1 MGISFA
7 ITAYNEHE
15 ELTRLLEQLQQIVK
29 PDDEIVLQLDSKA
42 TPEVLSIADQ
52 MVTNKEKWGCT
63 VKKCVFDLN
72 NHFADFK
79 NNLKSYCTKDWVFQI
94 DADETLSETF
104 SRVIHEVL
112 ESNDGIDLIAVP
124 RVNIVKGLEQN
135 DIIQWHWQVNSQ
147 GWVNWP
153 DAQHRIFRNN
163 EEIKWVN
170 KVHEKIVGWKTYAE
184 LPSEDDSYALYHIK
198 DIDRQRQQNEFY
210 STI

>member
-1 MGISFA
+1 MSISFA

-15 ELTRLLEQLQQIVK
+15 ELQVLLNQLEQIAK
-29 PDDEIVLQLDSKA
+29 PDDEIVIQLDSKA
-42 TPEVLSIADQ
+42 TPEVLSLVDQ
-52 MVTNKEKWGCT
+52 FINKDFVFT

-112 ESNDGIDLIAVP
+112 DANDGIDLIAVP

-153 DAQHRIFRNN
+153 DPQHRIFRNKP
-163 EEIKWVN
+163 EVKWVN

-198 DIDRQRQQNEFY
+198 DIDRQRKQNEFY
-210 STI
+210 SQI

>member
-1 MGISFA
+1 MSISFA

-15 ELTRLLEQLQQIVK
+15 ELQVLLSQLEQIAK
-29 PDDEIVLQLDSKA
+29 SDDEIVIQLDSKA
-42 TPEVLSIADQ
+42 TPEVLSLVDQ
-52 MVTNKEKWGCT
+52 FINRDFTFT

-112 ESNDGIDLIAVP
+112 DANDGIDLIAVP

-135 DIIQWHWQVNSQ
+135 DITQWHWQVNSQ

-153 DAQHRIFRNN
+153 DPQHRIFRNKP
-163 EEIKWVN
+163 EVKWVN
-170 KVHEKIVGWKTYAE
+170 KVHEVIVGWKTYSE

-198 DIDRQRQQNEFY
+198 DIDRQRKQNEFY
-210 STI
+210 SKI

>member
-1 MGISFA
+1 MSISFA

-15 ELTRLLEQLQQIVK
+15 ELQVLLNQLEQIAK
-29 PDDEIVLQLDSKA
+29 PDDEIVIQLDSKA
-42 TPEVLSIADQ
+42 TPEVLSLVDQ
-52 MVTNKEKWGCT
+52 FINKDFTFT

-112 ESNDGIDLIAVP
+112 GANDGIDLIAVP

-153 DAQHRIFRNN
+153 DPQHRIFRNKP
-163 EEIKWVN
+163 EVKWVN

-198 DIDRQRQQNEFY
+198 DIDRQRKQNEFY
-210 STI
+210 SQI

>member
-1 MGISFA
+1 MSISFA

-15 ELTRLLEQLQQIVK
+15 ELQVLLSQLEQIAK
-29 PDDEIVLQLDSKA
+29 SDDEIVIQLDSKA
-42 TPEVLSIADQ
+42 TPEVLSLVDQ
-52 MVTNKEKWGCT
+52 FINRDFTFT

-112 ESNDGIDLIAVP
+112 DANDGIDLIAVP

-135 DIIQWHWQVNSQ
+135 DITQWHWQVNSQ

-153 DAQHRIFRNN
+153 DPQHRIFRNKP
-163 EEIKWVN
+163 EVKWVN
-170 KVHEKIVGWKTYAE
+170 KVHEVIVGWKTYAE

-198 DIDRQRQQNEFY
+198 DIDRQRKQNEFY
-210 STI
+210 SKI

>member
-1 MGISFA
+1 MSISFA

-15 ELTRLLEQLQQIVK
+15 ELQVLLNQLEQIAK
-29 PDDEIVLQLDSKA
+29 PDDEIVIQLDSKA
-42 TPEVLSIADQ
+42 TPEVLSLVDQ
-52 MVTNKEKWGCT
+52 FISKDFTFT

-112 ESNDGIDLIAVP
+112 DANDGIDLIAVP

-153 DAQHRIFRNN
+153 DPQHRIFRNKP
-163 EEIKWVN
+163 EVKWVN
-170 KVHEKIVGWKTYAE
+170 KVHEKIMGWKTYAE

-198 DIDRQRQQNEFY
+198 DIDRQRKQNEFY
-210 STI
+210 SKI

>member
-15 ELTRLLEQLQQIVK
+15 ELKKLLEQLIQVVR
-29 PDDEIVLQLDSKA
+29 DSDEIVIQLDTKA
-42 TPEVLSIADQ
+42 TQEVIELVDEFLQKNSDKTTI
-52 MVTNKEKWGCT
+52 
-63 VKKCVFDLN
+63 KKTFCDLN
-72 NHFADFK
+72 KDFASFK
-79 NNLKSYCTKDWVFQI
+79 NNLKQHCAKDWVFQI

-104 SRVIHEVL
+104 SRVIHQVL
-112 ESNDGIDLIAVP
+112 EANEEIDLIAVP
-124 RVNIVKGLEQN
+124 RVNIVNGLTQN
-135 DIIQWHWQVNSQ
+135 DVIQWHWRLNEQ

-153 DAQHRIFRNN
+153 DAQHRIFRNKS
-163 EEIKWVN
+163 EIGWVN

-198 DIDRQRQQNEFY
+198 DIDRQRKQNEFY

>member
-15 ELTRLLEQLQQIVK
+15 ELKKLLEQLIQVVK
-29 PDDEIVLQLDSKA
+29 SSDEIVIQLDTKA
-42 TPEVLSIADQ
+42 TQEVIELVDEFLQKNS
-52 MVTNKEKWGCT
+52 NKT
-63 VKKCVFDLN
+63 TIKKTFCDLN
-72 NHFADFK
+72 KDFASFK
-79 NNLKSYCTKDWVFQI
+79 NNLKQHCAKDWVFQI

-104 SRVIHEVL
+104 SRIIHQVL
-112 ESNDGIDLIAVP
+112 EANEEIDLIAVP
-124 RVNIVKGLEQN
+124 RVNIVNGLTQN
-135 DIIQWHWQVNSQ
+135 DVIQWQWRLNEE

-153 DAQHRIFRNN
+153 DAQHRIFRNKP
-163 EEIKWVN
+163 EIGWVN

-198 DIDRQRQQNEFY
+198 DIDRQRTQNEFY

>member
-1 MGISFA
+1 MSISFA

-15 ELTRLLEQLQQIVK
+15 ELQVLLNQLEQIAK
-29 PDDEIVLQLDSKA
+29 SDDEIVIQLDSKA
-42 TPEVLSIADQ
+42 TPEVLSLVDQ
-52 MVTNKEKWGCT
+52 FINRDFTFT

-79 NNLKSYCTKDWVFQI
+79 NNLKSYCTKDWIFQI

-112 ESNDGIDLIAVP
+112 DANDGIDLIAVP

-135 DIIQWHWQVNSQ
+135 DITQWHWQVNSQ

-153 DAQHRIFRNN
+153 DPQHRIFRNKP
-163 EEIKWVN
+163 EVKWVN
-170 KVHEKIVGWKTYAE
+170 KVHEVIVGWKTYAE

-198 DIDRQRQQNEFY
+198 DIDRQRKQNEFY
-210 STI
+210 SKI

>member
-1 MGISFA
+1 MSISFA

-15 ELTRLLEQLQQIVK
+15 ELQVLLNQLEQIAK
-29 PDDEIVLQLDSKA
+29 PDDEIVIQLDSKA
-42 TPEVLSIADQ
+42 TPEVLSLVDQ
-52 MVTNKEKWGCT
+52 FISKDFTFT

-112 ESNDGIDLIAVP
+112 GANDGIDLIAVP

-153 DAQHRIFRNN
+153 DPQHRIFRNKP
-163 EEIKWVN
+163 EVKWVN

-198 DIDRQRQQNEFY
+198 DIDRQRKQNEFY
-210 STI
+210 SQI

>member
-15 ELTRLLEQLQQIVK
+15 ELKVLLNQLEQIAK
-29 PDDEIVLQLDSKA
+29 SDDEIVIQLDSKA
-42 TPEVLSIADQ
+42 TPEVLSLVDQ
-52 MVTNKEKWGCT
+52 FIDKNFNFT
-63 VKKCVFDLN
+63 VKKCIFDLN

-112 ESNDGIDLIAVP
+112 DANDGIDLIAVP

-153 DAQHRIFRNN
+153 DSQHRIFRNKP
-163 EEIKWVN
+163 EVKWVN
-170 KVHEKIVGWKTYAE
+170 KVHEKIIGWKTYAE

-198 DIDRQRQQNEFY
+198 DIDRQRKQNEFY
-210 STI
+210 SKI

>member
-1 MGISFA
+1 MSISFA

-15 ELTRLLEQLQQIVK
+15 ELQVLLNQLEQIAK
-29 PDDEIVLQLDSKA
+29 SDDEIVIQLDSKA
-42 TPEVLSIADQ
+42 TPEVLSLVDQ
-52 MVTNKEKWGCT
+52 FINKDFTFT

-112 ESNDGIDLIAVP
+112 DANDGIDLIAVP

-153 DAQHRIFRNN
+153 DPQHRIFRNKP
-163 EEIKWVN
+163 EVKWVN
-170 KVHEKIVGWKTYAE
+170 KVHEVIVGWKTYAE

-198 DIDRQRQQNEFY
+198 DIDRQRKQNEFY
-210 STI
+210 SKI

>member
-1 MGISFA
+1 MSISFA

-15 ELTRLLEQLQQIVK
+15 ELQVLLSQLEQIAK
-29 PDDEIVLQLDSKA
+29 SDDEIVIQLDSKA
-42 TPEVLSIADQ
+42 TPEVLSLVDQ
-52 MVTNKEKWGCT
+52 FINRDFTFT

-112 ESNDGIDLIAVP
+112 DANDGIDLIAVP

-153 DAQHRIFRNN
+153 DPQHRIFRNKP
-163 EEIKWVN
+163 EVKWVN
-170 KVHEKIVGWKTYAE
+170 KVHEQIVGWKTYAE

-198 DIDRQRQQNEFY
+198 DIDRQRKQNEFY
-210 STI
+210 SKI

>member
-15 ELTRLLEQLQQIVK
+15 ELQVLLSQLEQIAK
-29 PDDEIVLQLDSKA
+29 SDDEIVIQLDSKA
-42 TPEVLSIADQ
+42 TPEVLSLVDQ
-52 MVTNKEKWGCT
+52 FATKSFDFT

-112 ESNDGIDLIAVP
+112 EANDGIDLIAVP

-153 DAQHRIFRNN
+153 DPQHRIFRNKP
-163 EEIKWVN
+163 EVKWVN

-198 DIDRQRQQNEFY
+198 DIDRQRAQNAFY

>member
-1 MGISFA
+1 MSISFA

-15 ELTRLLEQLQQIVK
+15 ELQVLLNQLEQITK
-29 PDDEIVLQLDSKA
+29 SDDEIVIQLDSKA
-42 TPEVLSIADQ
+42 TPEVLSLVDQ
-52 MVTNKEKWGCT
+52 FINKDFTFT

-79 NNLKSYCTKDWVFQI
+79 NNLKSYCTKDWIFQI

-112 ESNDGIDLIAVP
+112 DANDGIDLIAVP

-135 DIIQWHWQVNSQ
+135 DITQWHWQVNSQ

-153 DAQHRIFRNN
+153 DPQHRIFRNKP
-163 EEIKWVN
+163 EVKWVN
-170 KVHEKIVGWKTYAE
+170 KVHEQIVGWKTYAE

-198 DIDRQRQQNEFY
+198 DIDRQRKQNEFY
-210 STI
+210 SKI

>member
-1 MGISFA
+1 MSISFA

-15 ELTRLLEQLQQIVK
+15 ELQVLLNQLEQIAK
-29 PDDEIVLQLDSKA
+29 PDDEIVIQLDSKA
-42 TPEVLSIADQ
+42 TPEVLSLVDQ
-52 MVTNKEKWGCT
+52 FISKDFTFT

-112 ESNDGIDLIAVP
+112 DANDGIDLIAVP

-153 DAQHRIFRNN
+153 DPQHRIFRNKP
-163 EEIKWVN
+163 EVKWVN

-198 DIDRQRQQNEFY
+198 DIDRQRAQNEFY

>member
-1 MGISFA
+1 MSISFA

-15 ELTRLLEQLQQIVK
+15 ELQILLNQIEQIAK
-29 PDDEIVLQLDSKA
+29 PDDEIVIQLDSKS
-42 TPEVLSIADQ
+42 TPEVLSLVDQ
-52 MVTNKEKWGCT
+52 FISKDFTFI

-79 NNLKSYCTKDWVFQI
+79 NNLKSYCTKDWIFQI

-112 ESNDGIDLIAVP
+112 DANDGIDLIAVP

-153 DAQHRIFRNN
+153 DPQHRIFRNKP
-163 EEIKWVN
+163 EIKWTN
-170 KVHEKIVGWKTYAE
+170 KVHEVIVGWKTYAE

-198 DIDRQRQQNEFY
+198 NIDRQRKQNEFY
-210 STI
+210 SKI

>member
-1 MGISFA
+1 MSISFA

-15 ELTRLLEQLQQIVK
+15 ELQVLLNQLEQIAK
-29 PDDEIVLQLDSKA
+29 PNDEIVIQLDSKA
-42 TPEVLSIADQ
+42 TPEVLSLVDQ
-52 MVTNKEKWGCT
+52 FINKDFTFT

-112 ESNDGIDLIAVP
+112 DANDGIDLIAVP

-153 DAQHRIFRNN
+153 DPQHRIFRNKP
-163 EEIKWVN
+163 EVKWVN
-170 KVHEKIVGWKTYAE
+170 KVHEVIVGWKTYAE

-198 DIDRQRQQNEFY
+198 DIDRQRKQNEFY
-210 STI
+210 SQI

>member
-52 MVTNKEKWGCT
+52 MVSNRSKWNCG
-63 VKKCVFDLN
+63 VKKCVFNLD
-72 NHFADFK
+72 NHFANFK
-79 NNLKSYCTKDWVFQI
+79 NNLKSYCTKDWIFQI

-112 ESNDGIDLIAVP
+112 EANEEIDLVAVP

-135 DIIQWHWQVNSQ
+135 DVIQWGWQINQ
-147 GWVNWP
+147 YGWVNWP
-153 DAQHRIFRNN
+153 DAQHRIFRNKP
-163 EEIKWVN
+163 EIGWVN

-198 DIDRQRQQNEFY
+198 DIDRQRAQNEFY

>member
-1 MGISFA
+1 MSISFA

-15 ELTRLLEQLQQIVK
+15 ELQILLNQLEQIAK
-29 PDDEIVLQLDSKA
+29 PDDEIVIQLDSKA
-42 TPEVLSIADQ
+42 TPEVLSLVDQ
-52 MVTNKEKWGCT
+52 FINKDFTFT

-112 ESNDGIDLIAVP
+112 DANDGINLIAVP

-153 DAQHRIFRNN
+153 DPQHRIFRNKP
-163 EEIKWVN
+163 EVKWVN
-170 KVHEKIVGWKTYAE
+170 KVHEVIVGWKTYAE

-198 DIDRQRQQNEFY
+198 DIDRQRKQNEFY
-210 STI
+210 SKI

>member
-1 MGISFA
+1 MSISFA

-15 ELTRLLEQLQQIVK
+15 ELQVLLNQLEQIAK
-29 PDDEIVLQLDSKA
+29 SDDEIVIQLDSKA
-42 TPEVLSIADQ
+42 TPEVLSLVDQ
-52 MVTNKEKWGCT
+52 FINKDFTFT

-79 NNLKSYCTKDWVFQI
+79 NNLKSYCTKDWIFQI

-112 ESNDGIDLIAVP
+112 DANDGIDLIAVP

-135 DIIQWHWQVNSQ
+135 DITQWHWQVNSQ

-153 DAQHRIFRNN
+153 DPQHRIFRNKP
-163 EEIKWVN
+163 EVKWVN
-170 KVHEKIVGWKTYAE
+170 KVHEVIVGWKTYAE

-198 DIDRQRQQNEFY
+198 DIDRQRKQNEFY
-210 STI
+210 SKI

>member
-1 MGISFA
+1 MSISFA

-15 ELTRLLEQLQQIVK
+15 ELQVLLNQLEQIAK
-29 PDDEIVLQLDSKA
+29 SDDEIVIQLDSKA
-42 TPEVLSIADQ
+42 TPEVLSLVDQ
-52 MVTNKEKWGCT
+52 FINKDFAFT
-63 VKKCVFDLN
+63 VKICVFDLN

-112 ESNDGIDLIAVP
+112 DANDGIDLIAVP

-153 DAQHRIFRNN
+153 DPQHRIFRNKP
-163 EEIKWVN
+163 EVKWVN
-170 KVHEKIVGWKTYAE
+170 KVHEVIVGWKTYAE

-198 DIDRQRQQNEFY
+198 DIDRQRKQNEFY
-210 STI
+210 SKI

>member
-1 MGISFA
+1 MSISFA

-15 ELTRLLEQLQQIVK
+15 ELQVLLSQLEQIAK
-29 PDDEIVLQLDSKA
+29 SDDEIVIQLDSKA
-42 TPEVLSIADQ
+42 TPEVLSLVDQ
-52 MVTNKEKWGCT
+52 FINKDFVFT

-112 ESNDGIDLIAVP
+112 DANDGIDLIAVP

-153 DAQHRIFRNN
+153 DPQHRIFRNKP
-163 EEIKWVN
+163 EVKWVN
-170 KVHEKIVGWKTYAE
+170 KVHEVIVGWKTYAE

-198 DIDRQRQQNEFY
+198 DIDRQRKQNEFY
-210 STI
+210 SKI

>member
-1 MGISFA
+1 MSISFA

-15 ELTRLLEQLQQIVK
+15 ELQVLLNQLEQIAK
-29 PDDEIVLQLDSKA
+29 PDDEIVIQLDSKA
-42 TPEVLSIADQ
+42 TPEVLSLVDQ
-52 MVTNKEKWGCT
+52 FINKDFKFT

-112 ESNDGIDLIAVP
+112 DANDGIDLIAVP

-153 DAQHRIFRNN
+153 DPQHRIFRNKP
-163 EEIKWVN
+163 EVKWVN
-170 KVHEKIVGWKTYAE
+170 KVHEVIVGWKTYAE

-198 DIDRQRQQNEFY
+198 DIDRQRKQNEFY
-210 STI
+210 SKI

>member
-1 MGISFA
+1 MSISFA

-15 ELTRLLEQLQQIVK
+15 ELQVLLSQLEQIAK
-29 PDDEIVLQLDSKA
+29 SDDEIVIQLDSKA
-42 TPEVLSIADQ
+42 TPEVLSLVDQ
-52 MVTNKEKWGCT
+52 FINRDFTFT

-112 ESNDGIDLIAVP
+112 DANDGIDLIAVP

-153 DAQHRIFRNN
+153 DPQHRIFRNKP
-163 EEIKWVN
+163 EVKWVN
-170 KVHEKIVGWKTYAE
+170 KVHEVIVGWKTYAE

-198 DIDRQRQQNEFY
+198 DIDRQRKQNEFY
-210 STI
+210 SKI

>member
-1 MGISFA
+1 MSISFA

-15 ELTRLLEQLQQIVK
+15 ELQILLNQIEQIAK
-29 PDDEIVLQLDSKA
+29 PDDEIVIQLDSKS
-42 TPEVLSIADQ
+42 TPEVLSLVDQ
-52 MVTNKEKWGCT
+52 FISKDFTFI

-79 NNLKSYCTKDWVFQI
+79 NNLKSYCTKDWIFQI

-112 ESNDGIDLIAVP
+112 DANDGIDLIAVP

-153 DAQHRIFRNN
+153 DPQHRIFRNKP
-163 EEIKWVN
+163 EIKWIN
-170 KVHEKIVGWKTYAE
+170 KVHEVIVGWKTYAE

-198 DIDRQRQQNEFY
+198 NIDRQRKQNEFY
-210 STI
+210 SQI

>member
-1 MGISFA
+1 MSISFA

-15 ELTRLLEQLQQIVK
+15 ELQVLLNQLEQITK
-29 PDDEIVLQLDSKA
+29 SDDEIVIQLDSKA
-42 TPEVLSIADQ
+42 TPEVLSLVDQ
-52 MVTNKEKWGCT
+52 FINKDFTFT

-112 ESNDGIDLIAVP
+112 DANDGIDLIAVP

-153 DAQHRIFRNN
+153 DPQHRIFRNKP
-163 EEIKWVN
+163 EVKWVN
-170 KVHEKIVGWKTYAE
+170 KVHEVIVGWKTYAE

-198 DIDRQRQQNEFY
+198 DIDRQRKQNEFY
-210 STI
+210 SKI

>member
-1 MGISFA
+1 MSISFA

-15 ELTRLLEQLQQIVK
+15 ELQVLLNQLEQIAK
-29 PDDEIVLQLDSKA
+29 PNDEIVIQLDSKA
-42 TPEVLSIADQ
+42 TPEVLSLVDQ
-52 MVTNKEKWGCT
+52 FINKNFTFT
-63 VKKCVFDLN
+63 VKKSAFDLN

-112 ESNDGIDLIAVP
+112 DANDGIDLIAVP

-153 DAQHRIFRNN
+153 DPQHRIFRNKP
-163 EEIKWVN
+163 EVKWVN
-170 KVHEKIVGWKTYAE
+170 KVHEVIVGWKTYAE

-198 DIDRQRQQNEFY
+198 DIDRQRKQNEFY
-210 STI
+210 SKI